1 MQKLKGQ
8 IQAVLS
14 EKEISPDEGLVELIN
29 TRIKPPVSV
38 TIDEVHIRAMYLVSD
53 QVNSYGGRFPI
64 EEQAKIAELV
74 IDSPVLIGHNKEK
87 LPIGRNFKADLVDKD
102 GKSWVKVWFYWLKNS
117 NNSES
122 LKENIDHGIYK
133 ECSLGFTFE
142 FPECSVCLEDIRKC
156 QHIPFK
162 TYLDSSGNQQ
172 QVFFNYRKIVKVL
185 ETSIVYRGATPDTSF
200 SADLELFQKEAIES
214 KATVTSQKKIEFQP
228 AEVLMAELSEA
239 VAALPTIPLPGTEGV
254 NLFHLKQLLL
264 KTKELLVSYSQMA
277 VALEKLQAE
286 YESDILKMSQAITA
300 CRQNSRGSGLVER
313 LISSGNLDLEDLR
326 SLKKQVQQEFN
337 QVFQREPRGRVVP
350 DQSSKVQD
358 LREFKIG

>member
-38 TIDEVHIRAMYLVSD
+38 TAEEVYVRAMYLVSD

-87 LPIGRNFKADLVDKD
+87 LPIGRNFKADLADKD

-117 NNSES
+117 HNSES
-122 LKENIDHGIYK
+122 LKENIDYGIYK

-156 QHIPFK
+156 RHIPFK

-172 QVFFNYRKIVKVL
+172 QAFFNYRKIVKVL

-214 KATVTSQKKIEFQP
+214 KATVTSQKRIEFQP
-228 AEVLMAELSEA
+228 AEVLMAELSDTIS
-239 VAALPTIPLPGTEGV
+239 VLPAFPLQGTEGV
-254 NLFHLKQLLL
+254 NLFHLKQSLL
-264 KTKELLVSYSQMA
+264 KIKELLVSYGRK
-277 VALEKLQAE
+277 VAALQELQAE
-286 YESDILKMSQAITA
+286 YESDILKMSKAISA
-300 CRQNSRGSGLVER
+300 CRGNSRGSGLVER
-313 LISSGNLDLEDLR
+313 LIFSENLDLEDLR

-337 QVFQREPRGRVVP
+337 QVFQREPRGRVVLE
-350 DQSSKVQD
+350 QSVNVKK
-358 LREFKIG
+358 LEEFKLG